1 MDIEKAIH
9 DAYGINLSSS
19 ADIEVTRTK
28 QLSVEQRLL
37 KLNRQWKKG
46 DSKRLAILHS
56 YKPVCTRADN
66 RTKTS
71 VNNIIA
77 SQVVAGKV
85 IAAVEALP
93 DVQKAWVKWCYAP
106 TLNDNVMHTVAL
118 KQRIKLAKKEAASIN
133 RNAEKSER
141 AGLKDKHLDRRAA
154 ERAFMKARQL
164 TSKAKSKRAEVDLL
178 ISKYES
184 KVANLGVPE
193 ILIAYFKGQLLKR
206 VDEHKGK
213 HKKAAKVVNNAL
225 KLVPYWAVNY
235 KALKNT
241 GREAFAKKDICVMNG
256 LTPNHY
262 AQTYSYYQGVIEDCC
277 EDIEQ
282 IALPHITDKIRIRRN
297 S

>member
-9 DAYGINLSSS
+9 DAYGINLRSS
-19 ADIEVTRTK
+19 ADTEVTRTK
-28 QLSVEQRLL
+28 RLSVEQRLL
-37 KLNRQWKKG
+37 ELNRPWKKG
-46 DSKRLAILHS
+46 DSKRLAILHA

-106 TLNDNVMHTVAL
+106 TLDDNVMHTVTL

-133 RNAEKSER
+133 RDAERLER
-141 AGLKDKHLDRRAA
+141 AGVKDKPNDRYAA
-154 ERAFMKARQL
+154 ERSFMKARQL
-164 TSKAKSKRAEVDLL
+164 TSKARSKRAEVDLL
-178 ISKYES
+178 LSKYES

-193 ILIAYFKGQLLKR
+193 ILIAYFKGLLLKR

-225 KLVPYWAVNY
+225 KITPFWLVNY
-235 KALKNT
+235 KSLLVAN
-241 GREAFAKKDICVMNG
+241 KKTFSTKDVCSLNG
-256 LTPNHY
+256 LDPKNYTSVY
-262 AQTYSYYQGVIEDCC
+262 GSLEGVVLDMCA
-277 EDIEQ
+277 DLNSK
-282 IALPHITDKIRIRRN
+282 ALPEIKSKIKMRKT